1 MNYIDIGK
9 KEGAKLLTGGKRV
22 GSKGFFVEPTVFS
35 DVKDDM
41 TIAKEEIFGPVMSI
55 MKFKNIDEV
64 IERAN
69 NSNYG
74 LGAGLVTKNID
85 NAIKISNALRA
96 GTVYVNCYDVFDAN
110 TPFGGYKDSGLGRE
124 LGEQGLKN
132 YLESKTVI
140 IKRPDDSLP

>member
-1 MNYIDIGK
+1 MNYINIGQ

-22 GSKGFFVEPTVFS
+22 GNKGWFVEPTVFA

-41 TIAKEEIFGPVMSI
+41 TIAMEEIFGPVMSI
-55 MKFKNIDEV
+55 MKFKTVDEV
-64 IERAN
+64 IQRAN

-74 LGAGLVTKNID
+74 LGAGIVTKNID

-96 GTVYVNCYDVFDAN
+96 GTVYVNSYDVFDAN
-110 TPFGGYKDSGLGRE
+110 TPFGGYKDSGIGRE
-124 LGEQGLKN
+124 LGEYGLKN
-132 YLESKTVI
+132 YLETKTVI

>member
-1 MNYIDIGK
+1 LNFIDIGK
-9 KEGAKLLTGGKRV
+9 KEGAKLVTGGSRV
-22 GSKGFFVEPTVFS
+22 GNKGWFIEPTVFS
-35 DVKDDM
+35 DVNDNM

-55 MKFKNIDEV
+55 LKFKDIDEV
-64 IERAN
+64 IQRAN

-110 TPFGGYKDSGLGRE
+110 TPFGGFKDSGIGRE
-124 LGEQGLKN
+124 LGEAGLKN